1 MEYTENDIDLQINVV
16 SSPIIKALLITS
28 GTISVG
34 IGIIGIFLPLLPT
47 TPFLLLAAACY
58 ARSSKRFYVWL
69 LTNKYF
75 GKYIRNY
82 REGKGIPLKTKLF
95 SIGLLWI
102 TITISI
108 IIIKQNWISMLLII
122 IALLVSWHIV
132 SIPTYKGSK

>member
-108 IIIKQNWISMLLII
+108 IIIKQNWISVLLII